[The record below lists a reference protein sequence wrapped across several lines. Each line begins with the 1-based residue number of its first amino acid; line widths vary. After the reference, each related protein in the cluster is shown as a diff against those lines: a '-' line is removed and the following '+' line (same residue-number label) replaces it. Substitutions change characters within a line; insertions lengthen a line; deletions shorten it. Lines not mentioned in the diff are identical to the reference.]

1 MISDR
6 ISNLLNEQYQKE
18 VYSAQLY
25 LAMCSYFLEQD
36 LDGFAHFFRLQADEE
51 LVHAAKQFDYV
62 HEVDG
67 KMTIG
72 AIDAPQ
78 TEFGS
83 MREAFETA
91 LAHEQEVTR
100 SINNIVK
107 AALEEGDFATH
118 NFLNWFV
125 QEQVEEE
132 ASMRSIIAK
141 VKLAEG
147 NNSAIFL
154 LNEELMGR
162 KPEA

>member
-6 ISNLLNEQYQKE
+6 ISQLLNEQYNKE
-18 VYSAQLY
+18 VYSAHLY

-51 LVHAAKQFDYV
+51 LMHATKQFDYV

-72 AIDAPQ
+72 AIDAPR
-78 TEFGS
+78 TDFSS
-83 MREAFETA
+83 MREAFELA
-91 LAHEQEVTR
+91 LEHEQEVTR

-118 NFLNWFV
+118 NFLQWFI

-132 ASMRSIIAK
+132 SSMRSIIAK

-154 LNEELMGR
+154 LNEELMAR